1 MRRTTCVSVLLAAAA
16 AAWTLAGPAPGNA
29 RAASARDVVAAIYAD
44 GPALPLSGCTL
55 ECCCTLSDGT
65 NVALRCADRADCEAS
80 GGTCESPSTCDE

>member
-1 MRRTTCVSVLLAAAA
+1 
-16 AAWTLAGPAPGNA
+16 
-29 RAASARDVVAAIYAD
+29 VAAIYAD